1 MAALKLFLL
10 SLLAALG
17 KRTTADVLDLKPTV
31 NMGKQFN
38 IIVPHISETFDRT
51 KALPRLEFHFY
62 GHLHSYKN
70 LILLS
75 SSQMRFRPYQPTR
88 AVMRNV
94 VLQDGS
100 LQTVIVSC
108 VHNDI
113 CNQQLTE
120 GRTWLFQAV
129 GSHQFGM
136 YVHFFVSESSSA
148 TFTPL
153 PVEALGQ
160 KYFAVT
166 LKSEYF
172 IGIVAADY
180 DVNVIITFNFQDD
193 NKVIEHDGIIY
204 RNYDIAT
211 VTVIKHEGY
220 IISACKD
227 SNFDGYLTGTS
238 LEGNHPFGVITGSC
252 SSGTLT
258 NRCDGS
264 AESVMGEKDMAAEM
278 LMPSETFGRDFIVFP
293 LLGRQVPGYFWITA
307 SKDETFVSMK
317 QRHNNEFQTPIYMCQ
332 SQTVNFTLTY
342 TYILSNKGIQVVVVQ
357 RSACLATDGVEPEL
371 GDPSLSIIVPLA
383 LGYHTYSWRF
393 EPDLSTEYYVTIIVR
408 IQHMISI
415 LLDNT
420 KIADKNEWI
429 IVRANN
435 VTWTVTHL
443 KFIERHITQ
452 HSLTSPSSTFGCY
465 LYGFTLG
472 TGHMEPLG
480 FIVSPLNLPCQ
491 VDASNETE
499 VPVDDLLDND
509 CDGFVDEEFLDGVD
523 NDKDSQIDEDTNS
536 FKVLR
541 EYEPWSEW
549 ACGRDCN
556 DTRMYRYRECK
567 KDLPNVICQ
576 GEANQSKPEDCYI
589 NGRCPSHT
597 PERFTNLTTIQTTQS
612 SQSWSSERS
621 TNELTKETTQPSKA
635 WPSESQEDTTEI
647 THPRMPWS
655 FAKVQFLSK
664 SMPVEG
670 EHVSLLCTAAVMD
683 VLPQGANCVDVLEVS
698 YYDLKTDTNLILAVY
713 GKSKNNTFKVFK
725 KH

>member
-1 MAALKLFLL
+1 
-10 SLLAALG
+10 
-17 KRTTADVLDLKPTV
+17 
-31 NMGKQFN
+31 
-38 IIVPHISETFDRT
+38 
-51 KALPRLEFHFY
+51 
-62 GHLHSYKN
+62 
-70 LILLS
+70 
-75 SSQMRFRPYQPTR
+75 
-88 AVMRNV
+88 
-94 VLQDGS
+94 
-100 LQTVIVSC
+100 
-108 VHNDI
+108 
-113 CNQQLTE
+113 
-120 GRTWLFQAV
+120 
-129 GSHQFGM
+129 
-136 YVHFFVSESSSA
+136 
-148 TFTPL
+148 
-153 PVEALGQ
+153 
-160 KYFAVT
+160 
-166 LKSEYF
+166 
-172 IGIVAADY
+172 
-180 DVNVIITFNFQDD
+180 
-193 NKVIEHDGIIY
+193 
-204 RNYDIAT
+204 
-211 VTVIKHEGY
+211 
-220 IISACKD
+220 
-227 SNFDGYLTGTS
+227 
-238 LEGNHPFGVITGSC
+238 
-252 SSGTLT
+252 
-258 NRCDGS
+258 
-264 AESVMGEKDMAAEM
+264 
-278 LMPSETFGRDFIVFP
+278 
-293 LLGRQVPGYFWITA
+293 
-307 SKDETFVSMK
+307 
-317 QRHNNEFQTPIYMCQ
+317 
-332 SQTVNFTLTY
+332 
-342 TYILSNKGIQVVVVQ
+342 
-357 RSACLATDGVEPEL
+357 
-371 GDPSLSIIVPLA
+371 
-383 LGYHTYSWRF
+383 
-393 EPDLSTEYYVTIIVR
+393 
-408 IQHMISI
+408 MISI

-491 VDASNETE
+491 VDTSNETE

-576 GEANQSKPEDCYI
+576 GEATQSKPEDCYI

-635 WPSESQEDTTEI
+635 WPSETQEATTEI

-713 GKSKNNTFKVFK
+713 GKSKNKTFKVFK
-725 KH
+725 EH